1 MREQLMNMLRGRRVS
16 DAGAGRG
23 RVNPP
28 MVRGEEE
35 NPADARIRAA
45 VEEARRERDRERM
58 GKAYDRAMPNPEYKK
73 GGCVKKYAKGGVTRA
88 DGCATKGKTKGT
100 MR

>member
-1 MREQLMNMLRGRRVS
+1 MKERLMNMLRGRSTS

-28 MVRGEEE
+28 MAREE

-45 VEEARRERDRERM
+45 VEEARRERERERM
-58 GKAYDRAMPNPEYKK
+58 GRAYDKAMPNPEYKK
-73 GGCVKKYAKGGVTRA
+73 GGCVKKYAKGGSVRG
-88 DGCATKGKTKGT
+88 DGCAQRGKTKGT